1 MQFELS
7 EENRMVQ
14 KLARQVAETF
24 IAPSVQERDEEERFD
39 RALFDKVASYGL
51 QGVHYPDQ
59 YGGAG
64 GDYLSYIIATEEIAR
79 VDVSLCISIGGG
91 GLGGFPISMHG
102 TEEQKQ
108 KYLRPLVEGSA
119 LGGFALTEP
128 GAGSDASAQQ
138 TTAVLDGDCWVING
152 TKCFISNYA
161 DIYLVIAVTD
171 RSKGLKGLSCFIVEK
186 GTPGFSMG
194 KKEHKMGLRSA
205 VTTEIILQDVRVPK
219 ANLLGKEGGAFK
231 YCMQTL
237 DVGRIGC
244 AAQALGIAQAALDH
258 SIRYAKE
265 RQQFGKPVAANQGVS
280 FMLADMATKVEA
292 SRLLTYRAACLK
304 QRGLPFG
311 KEAAMAKKFAT
322 DTAMEV
328 TTDAVQIFGGY
339 GYSREYPVEKL
350 MRDAKVHQIFEGTNQ
365 IQRMVI
371 AGHLLK

>member
-1 MQFELS
+1 MHFELS
-7 EENRMVQ
+7 EENRMIQ
-14 KLARQVAETF
+14 KLAREVAETY

-39 RALFDKVASYGL
+39 RALFDKVASYGF
-51 QGVHYPDQ
+51 QGIHYQDQ

-79 VDVSLCISIGGG
+79 VDVSLCIAIGGG
-91 GLGGFPISMHG
+91 GLGGFPIHSYG

-108 KYLRPLVEGSA
+108 KYLRPLVEGTA

-138 TTAVLDGDCWVING
+138 TTAVLEGDEWVLNG

-186 GTPGFSMG
+186 GTPGFTMG

-219 ANLLGKEGGAFK
+219 ANLLGKEGDAFK

-244 AAQALGIAQAALDH
+244 AAQALGLAQAALEH
-258 SIRYAKE
+258 SIKYAKE
-265 RQQFGKPVAANQGVS
+265 RAQFGKPIAANQGIS

-292 SRLLTYRAACLK
+292 ARLLTYQAAWLK
-304 QRGLPFG
+304 QNGKPFG
-311 KEAAMAKKFAT
+311 KQAAMAKKFTT
-322 DTAMEV
+322 DIAMEV

-365 IQRMVI
+365 IQRIVI
-371 AGHLLK
+371 AGNLLK

>member
-7 EENRMVQ
+7 EENKMIQ
-14 KLARQVAETF
+14 KLARQVAETY

-39 RALFDKVASYGL
+39 RALFDKVASYGF
-51 QGVHYPDQ
+51 QGIHYQDQ
-59 YGGAG
+59 YGGSG

-79 VDVSLCISIGGG
+79 VDVSLCIAIGGG
-91 GLGGFPISMHG
+91 GLGGFPIHSYG

-108 KYLRPLVEGSA
+108 KYLRPLVEGTA

-138 TTAVLDGDCWVING
+138 TTAVLEGDQWVING
-152 TKCFISNYA
+152 SKCFISNYA

-186 GTPGFSMG
+186 DTPGFTMG

-219 ANLLGKEGGAFK
+219 ANLLGKEGEAFK

-244 AAQALGIAQAALDH
+244 AAQALGIAQAALEH
-258 SIRYAKE
+258 SIKYAKE
-265 RQQFGKPVAANQGVS
+265 RCQFGKPIAANQGVS

-292 SRLLTYRAACLK
+292 ARLLTYQAAWLK
-304 QRGLPFG
+304 QNGRPYG
-311 KEAAMAKKFAT
+311 KQAAMAKKFTT
-322 DTAMEV
+322 DIAMEV

-365 IQRMVI
+365 IQRIVI
-371 AGHLLK
+371 AGNLLK